1 MGYILSEEAQDLLR
15 DVREFCENEV
25 KEQVKEYDISGEW
38 PREIYEKAQEMQL
51 HMMDVPEEYGGLG
64 LDHITQAALVEQI
77 AWADAGVA
85 VTLNGNGLAL
95 KPVLL
100 SGTEEQKKKCCELII
115 NGGFGAFALTEP
127 DAGCD
132 AGNGKT
138 TAVLEGDTYVLNGR
152 KCFITNA
159 GVADF
164 FVVTAMTD
172 KTKGT
177 KGMSAF
183 LIYKGTP
190 GLSVGNHENKMGVR
204 CSTTSDLVLDD
215 VRIPVENRLG
225 EEGTGF
231 VTAMKTLDLARTWC
245 AVIGAGV
252 AQRCIDEA
260 VAYSKM
266 RVQFGKPICKNQA
279 IQFKIADMEIRTEAS
294 RQLIAHAIQ
303 LADMG
308 LPFSKESAEAKCFT
322 GDSVMQTAVDAVQI
336 LGGYGYS
343 REYPVEKLMRDAKIF
358 QIFEGTNEIQRI
370 VVGRSV
376 IGKS

>member
-1 MGYILSEEAQDLLR
+1 MAYIISEDAQELLK
-15 DVREFCENEV
+15 DVHEFCENEV
-25 KEQVKEYDISGEW
+25 KEQAREYDITGEW
-38 PREIYEKAQEMQL
+38 PREIYEKAIEMQL

-64 LDHITQAALVEQI
+64 LDHMDQAAIVEEI
-77 AWADAGVA
+77 AKADAGVA

-95 KPVLL
+95 KPVLIA
-100 SGTEEQKKKCCELII
+100 GTEEQKRKCSDII
-115 NGGFGAFALTEP
+115 VNGGWGAFALTEP
-127 DAGCD
+127 NAGCD
-132 AGNGKT
+132 AAAGKT
-138 TAVLEGDTYVLNGR
+138 TAVREGDEYVLNGR

-159 GVADF
+159 SVADF

-183 LIYKGTP
+183 LVYKGAP

-204 CSTTSDLVLDD
+204 CSTTSDLLLED
-215 VRIPVENRLG
+215 VRIPAQNRLG

-231 VTAMKTLDLARTWC
+231 ITAMKTLDLARTWC
-245 AVIGAGV
+245 AVIAVGV

-260 VAYSKM
+260 VAYAKQ
-266 RVQFGKPICKNQA
+266 RVQFGRPIAKLQG

-294 RQLIAHAIQ
+294 RQLIAHAIR

-308 LPFSKESAEAKCFT
+308 RPFSKESAEAKCFS
-322 GDSVMQTAVDAVQI
+322 GDSVMQTAIDAVQI

-358 QIFEGTNEIQRI
+358 QIFEGTNEIQR
-370 VVGRSV
+370 VVISRDV
-376 IGKS
+376 IGKF